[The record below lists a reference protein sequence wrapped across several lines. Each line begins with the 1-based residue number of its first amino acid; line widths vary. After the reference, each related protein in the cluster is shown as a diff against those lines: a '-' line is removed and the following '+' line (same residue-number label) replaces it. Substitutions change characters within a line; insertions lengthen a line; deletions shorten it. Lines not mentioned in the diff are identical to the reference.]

1 MRLTAPLRLVSVAT
15 LAITTSMA
23 SGLIASND
31 ADAWQRRSYS
41 YEEGAVIVAHSRY
54 LNGSISAP
62 VRSAKYGWEVRLP
75 GGTWVSCRR
84 SCEETLRVETVDLNE
99 NQDELIGRGTL
110 LNECGVFGCLD
121 ITYPR

>member
-1 MRLTAPLRLVSVAT
+1 MPPLASLRVLSVAT
-15 LAITTSMA
+15 IATMA
-23 SGLIASND
+23 SIAGVLVASDD
-31 ADAWQRRSYS
+31 ANAWERRSYS
-41 YEEGAVIVAHSRY
+41 YEDGAVVVAHSRY
-54 LNGSISAP
+54 LNGSISGP
-62 VRSAKYGWEVRLP
+62 VRAAKYGWEVRLP

>member
-1 MRLTAPLRLVSVAT
+1 MRLTAPLRLISVAT
-15 LAITTSMA
+15 LATTTSMA

-31 ADAWQRRSYS
+31 ADAFQRRSYS
-41 YEEGAVIVAHSRY
+41 YEDGAVIVAHSRY
-54 LNGSISAP
+54 LNGSISGP
-62 VRSAKYGWEVRLP
+62 VRAAKYGWEVRLP

>member
-1 MRLTAPLRLVSVAT
+1 MQQLASLRLLSVA
-15 LAITTSMA
+15 
-23 SGLIASND
+23 LIATTASIVGGIAASD
-31 ADAWQRRSYS
+31 IADAWPRRNYS
-41 YEEGAVIVAHSRY
+41 YEDGAVVVAHSRY
-54 LNGSISAP
+54 LNGSISGP
-62 VRSAKYGWEVRLP
+62 VRAAKYGWEVRLP